1 MKKEVARAYLKAY
14 RKPYREK
21 NIEKMREYERLKAR
35 EYRAKKKELAE
46 AQESISDCESAS
58 GRAKKFIKL
67 VESYCDFN
75 DLTPTAINE
84 FISKLV
90 VHERHAKGARYA
102 IQHVEVHF
110 NYIGTFE
117 NELTELAEPTEQELE
132 RMKAE
137 IKEAKKEVIRAYHRA
152 YRKPYRE
159 KNIEKMREYERMK
172 AREYRA
178 RKKEQAALSPAS

>member
-1 MKKEVARAYLKAY
+1 MNKLYEDNAL
-14 RKPYREK
+14 EK
-21 NIEKMREYERLKAR
+21 IDQERYEQLTQKYSEEYFLL
-35 EYRAKKKELAE
+35 KKELAE
-46 AQESISDCESAS
+46 AQESVSDRESAS
-58 GRAKKFIKL
+58 QRAKKFIKL
-67 VESYCDFN
+67 VETYCDFN

-117 NELTELAEPTEQELE
+117 NELTELAEPTEEELE

-137 IKEAKKEVIRAYHRA
+137 IEEAKKEVIREYHRA
-152 YRKPYRE
+152 YRKPYYQKNLE
-159 KNIEKMREYERMK
+159 KQREYSRIK

-178 RKKEQAALSPAS
+178 KRKEQAAL